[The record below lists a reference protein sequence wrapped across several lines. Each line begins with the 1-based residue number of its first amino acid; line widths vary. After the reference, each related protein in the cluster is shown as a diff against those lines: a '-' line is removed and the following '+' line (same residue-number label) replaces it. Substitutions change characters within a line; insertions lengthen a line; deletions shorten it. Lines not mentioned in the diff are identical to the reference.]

1 MSKAWFS
8 ALRLVLE
15 SHADFLYEDI
25 DRLSKKY
32 LKSSKLAFLKRQ
44 NLSILSSMKSEIRK
58 TLIQKNRCAGGVT
71 GESES
76 EGWFFLAESWLAE
89 SLKHGKDVI
98 VDGQLVKRRSTLD
111 ARLSNFFLPATRN
124 PLLLFV

>member
-1 MSKAWFS
+1 
-8 ALRLVLE
+8 
-15 SHADFLYEDI
+15 
-25 DRLSKKY
+25 
-32 LKSSKLAFLKRQ
+32 
-44 NLSILSSMKSEIRK
+44 MKSAVKMPLSGFWKKWIE
-58 TLIQKNRCAGGVT
+58 KNRCAVGV
-71 GESES
+71 ESES

-89 SLKHGKDVI
+89 SLKHGKDVT